1 MKSVLIA
8 LALSA
13 ASLEL
18 MGMGDEVHQHD
29 HSEESSV
36 QQIYSASGKIKSI
49 SENGESVRIFHDP
62 VPALKWPA
70 MNMKFE
76 FSESVTER
84 SFTKE
89 EAVRFDFIEKEG
101 RYIIIKISK

>member
-18 MGMGDEVHQHD
+18 MGMGDEPHEHHD
-29 HSEESSV
+29 SV
-36 QQIYSASGKIKSI
+36 KTDVRQVYSASGKIKSI
-49 SENGESVRIFHDP
+49 AENGESVRIFHDP

-76 FSESVTER
+76 FSEGVSER
-84 SFTKE
+84 SFKKDET
-89 EAVRFDFIEKEG
+89 VRFDFIEKEG
-101 RYIIIKISK
+101 RYIITKISR